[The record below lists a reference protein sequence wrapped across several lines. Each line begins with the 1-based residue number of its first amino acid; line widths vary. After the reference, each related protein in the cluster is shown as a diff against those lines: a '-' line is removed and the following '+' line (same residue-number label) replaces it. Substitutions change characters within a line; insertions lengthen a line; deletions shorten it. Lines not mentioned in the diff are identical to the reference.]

1 MAVQFE
7 DYYQVLGVARD
18 ASQDEIRKA
27 FRKLARK
34 YHPDVA
40 KDKQGGEEKFKQIN
54 EAYEVLGDP
63 ENRKKYDRL
72 GANWKQGQDFSGF
85 GGGGGHPFGGGGG
98 GSGDSADFHFG
109 GSTGFSDFFESLFGH
124 RSAGGGAHDPFGG
137 FAQDRRAAR
146 ATKGADIEADL
157 LVTLDDV
164 MNGASRDLQMNS
176 HDDDGQPKTSTVRVK
191 VPKGVT
197 RGQRIRLAGLGQPG
211 HNGGADGDLFLK
223 INIARH
229 PDFQLQGN
237 AGDLRYDLE
246 LAPWQAVLGSEFTVP
261 TPHGKVRLK
270 VPAGTQ
276 SATEMRLRA
285 KGLAKGANEYGDLYV
300 VIKVQIPTDLSED
313 EEAKWRQFSD
323 SVTADADTQN

>member
-7 DYYQVLGVARD
+7 DYYKVLGVDRD
-18 ASQDEIRKA
+18 ASQDDIRKA

-40 KDKQGGEEKFKQIN
+40 KDKEGGEEKFKQIN

-85 GGGGGHPFGGGGG
+85 GSGGGGDPFGGGGG
-98 GSGDSADFHFG
+98 GGSHEFHFG

-124 RSAGGGAHDPFGG
+124 RSAGGGGHDPFGG
-137 FAQDRRAAR
+137 FSQGQRAAR
-146 ATKGADIEADL
+146 PTKGADIEADL

-176 HDDDGQPKTSTVRVK
+176 QDDEGQPKTSTVRVK

-211 HNGGADGDLFLK
+211 YNGGADGDLFLK

-229 PDFQLQGN
+229 PDFQLRGN
-237 AGDLRYDLE
+237 AGDLLYDLD
-246 LAPWQAVLGSEFTVP
+246 LAPWQAVLGTEFTVP

-270 VPAGTQ
+270 IPAGTQ
-276 SATEMRLRA
+276 PGTEMRLRG
-285 KGLAKGANEYGDLYV
+285 KGLAKGADDFGDLYV
-300 VIKVQIPTDLSED
+300 VIKVLIPTALSEE
-313 EEAKWRQFSD
+313 EEAKWRQFENAVASQD
-323 SVTADADTQN
+323 